1 MHKAEAATPAPVS
14 YNYTGWQPG
23 SNDLSLDDPLVAM
36 AVDKSTPE
44 QIRLTL
50 GANVDTIL
58 VVWTT
63 GAGFNFSETYETPST
78 PLQTKVPRLC
88 RCIESVR
95 VSVLSAIVST
105 IVRVF
110 SNFALH
116 FSKKGP
122 IVQAGG
128 C

>member
-1 MHKAEAATPAPVS
+1 MANGDKHDNTSTGKPPGWEALMHKAEAATPPPVS

-36 AVDKSTPE
+36 VVDKSTPE

-63 GAGFNFSETYETPST
+63 GAGFNFSESYETPST
-78 PLQTKVPRLC
+78 PLQTKVFHLC
-88 RCIESVR
+88 PCIEWVR
-95 VSVLSAIVST
+95 VSVLAAIT
-105 IVRVF
+105 ITTV
-110 SNFALH
+110 
-116 FSKKGP
+116 
-122 IVQAGG
+122 
-128 C
+128 

>member
-1 MHKAEAATPAPVS
+1 MASGDSHGGNSTGKLPDWEALMHKAEAATPAPVS

-58 VVWTT
+58 VIWTT

-78 PLQTKVPRLC
+78 PLQTKVTRLC
-88 RCIESVR
+88 CCIERVR
-95 VSVLSAIVST
+95 VSVFSAVVST
-105 IVRVF
+105 MV
-110 SNFALH
+110 
-116 FSKKGP
+116 
-122 IVQAGG
+122 
-128 C
+128 